1 MFISSL
7 LQGDKPPGENWR
19 WVNSPETWDPLHE
32 CRPHFRTLES
42 IALFEPEQ
50 RGGLGIEPAPK
61 LLDARIRV
69 AGQLYT
75 WGMMHEGSRLMSF
88 EEARRLYPWL
98 AAGARA
104 EWDRTV
110 ASVEERLGEG
120 AIPEREAY
128 RAWDQRGLAVA
139 GSGSVELSDI
149 ASGTTRTDAT
159 RSRMLPHEGL
169 MRESFWFS
177 TPRHRYGR
185 CFVLGDLAL
194 VRAEIGLPQ
203 NCSSILSAFG
213 GGWRPWYLSG
223 RRRMWASRS
232 TSGST

>member
-19 WVNSPETWDPLHE
+19 WVKSPETWDPLHA

-110 ASVEERLGEG
+110 ASVEERLDEG

-128 RAWDQRGLAVA
+128 RAWDQRGLVAA

-149 ASGTTRTDAT
+149 ASGTTRTDVASERKLHDAIRQALGELKSSAAT
-159 RSRMLPHEGL
+159 TSVGVSSTEHLSRHQNAERRGVVRWRRRQSGRGRWRACLL
-169 MRESFWFS
+169 
-177 TPRHRYGR
+177 RHR
-185 CFVLGDLAL
+185 
-194 VRAEIGLPQ
+194 
-203 NCSSILSAFG
+203 
-213 GGWRPWYLSG
+213 
-223 RRRMWASRS
+223 
-232 TSGST
+232 